1 MTLSMRAD
9 EFSARLDKYDAQHTE
24 TMGRL
29 FTKLDKMEESREMG
43 MKELSSTLEPFQT
56 WVRQEQAV
64 ISVFLK
70 IGVGTGVLL
79 AAGSTIWSILH
90 YLVKVL

>member
-1 MTLSMRAD
+1 MLTQRAD

-29 FTKLDKMEESREMG
+29 FGKLDKMEDAQRSSME
-43 MKELSSTLEPFQT
+43 KLSTSLEPFQT

-64 ISVFLK
+64 LSVFLK
-70 IGVGTGVLL
+70 IGVGVGVFL
-79 AAGSTIWSILH
+79 ASGGTLWSILH